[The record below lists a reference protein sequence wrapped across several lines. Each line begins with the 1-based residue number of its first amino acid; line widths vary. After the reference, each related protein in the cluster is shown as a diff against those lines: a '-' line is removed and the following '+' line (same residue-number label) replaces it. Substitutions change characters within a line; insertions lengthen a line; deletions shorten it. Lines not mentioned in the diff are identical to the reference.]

1 MNENDPYD
9 LIRSMQEA
17 SPAGRGWWR
26 RLVVWE
32 NEERGLID
40 EQATL
45 ERLPR
50 HDASVG
56 DEIIREYPGSLYSVP
71 DAGKSGS
78 GTFRVW
84 EGRLWA
90 EDLGGGTLGML
101 IADYWDAMG
110 RALEAIADGVRERAR
125 ADALGLGLSPEEVV
139 GTYMTEFRKRW
150 KRHIDYHESL
160 GNTAR
165 RRAVRDYLSQHRPVI
180 LSDDDF
186 DTVPEF
192 MVLRNGVL
200 DLGVTERVF
209 TDTGVWGV
217 ELMPHDPVRKVTM
230 YAELDYDPSAV
241 AVEFLAYLER
251 ALPGDEERRYLQKVL
266 GSTLTGRPRDRM
278 LVNLIGPPAT
288 GKSVLLEIMDSV
300 LGDYCEFVMANVFLV
315 PRGGSARDANAAM
328 PSLHAMRKAKLVV
341 ASEPDSKSEWNSGL
355 LKAISGRDAI
365 RSRALYRDEV
375 RWTPRFVVVVASNDF
390 IRLDVKDEAM
400 IRRIHPVEFSQRFRF
415 PSVGESWD
423 DIPEEERADPNLT
436 SKIIGSEVERSGV
449 LNWLLDGLRMY
460 LEEGIGETQSVV
472 EARSIMVRGM
482 SEPLDWLAQMIE
494 DGIIVQAPRGVMA
507 REGEAGGIPLRYTL
521 SVKSAYDLFMK
532 WRMENE
538 EFEPYKLK
546 TFKIQIV
553 NEASNFGYAG
563 LKRRGDRLPTGEGNE
578 LVFDRLAWADWQE
591 RYRAFGA

>member
-1 MNENDPYD
+1 MSDPYE
-9 LIRSMQEA
+9 LLREMKEA
-17 SPAGRGWWR
+17 SPSGRGWWR

-32 NEERGLID
+32 DEDRGVVD
-40 EQATL
+40 EQASL
-45 ERLPR
+45 ERVPR

-56 DEIIREYPGSLYSVP
+56 DEIIREYPGRLFSVP
-71 DAGKSGS
+71 DAGRSGS
-78 GTFRVW
+78 GVFRVW
-84 EGRLWA
+84 EGRMWA

-101 IADYWDAMG
+101 LAEYWEAMG
-110 RALEAIADGVRERAR
+110 KALDAISDAVRERAR
-125 ADALGLGLSPEEVV
+125 AEAESMGLNVEEA
-139 GTYMTEFRKRW
+139 MQAAMEQFRKRW
-150 KRHIDYHESL
+150 KRHLDYHESL

-165 RRAVRDYLSQHRPVI
+165 RRAIRDYLGQHRPVI

-209 TDTGVWGV
+209 VEGGEWNV

-230 YAELDYDPSAV
+230 CAALDYDPSAV
-241 AVEFLAYLER
+241 AVEFLQYLER
-251 ALPGDEERRYLQKVL
+251 ALPLEEQRRYLQKVL

-278 LVNLIGPPAT
+278 MVNLIGPPAT
-288 GKSVLLEIMDSV
+288 GKSVLLEVMDSV

-365 RSRALYRDEV
+365 RSRALYKDEV
-375 RWTPRFVVVVASNDF
+375 RWTPRFVVVVASNDY

-400 IRRIHPVEFSQRFRF
+400 IRRIHPVEFSVQFRF
-415 PSVGESWD
+415 PGVGEEWED
-423 DIPEEERADPNLT
+423 VPAEQRADPNLT

-449 LNWLLDGLRMY
+449 LNWLLEGLRMY
-460 LEEGIGETQSVV
+460 LEEGIGETSEVV
-472 EARSIMVRGM
+472 RAREVMVRGM
-482 SEPLDWLAQMIE
+482 SEPLEWLGQMLE
-494 DGIIVQAPRGVMA
+494 EGVLVQAPKGSTA
-507 REGEAGGIPLRYTL
+507 IPIKYTIGL
-521 SVKSAYDLFMK
+521 KIAYNLFMN

-538 EFEPYKLK
+538 EFGPYKLK
-546 TFKIQIV
+546 TFRTQIG
-553 NEASNFGYAG
+553 NEASNFGPAG
-563 LKRRGDRLPTGEGNE
+563 LKRRGYTLSTGEGNE
-578 LVFDRLAWADWQE
+578 YVLDRLAWADWQE
-591 RYRAFGA
+591 RYRADGA